1 MAVRDK
7 VFVDLITETKQ
18 SVAGL
23 KSFAVGI
30 AGALAGAM
38 ALKKGL
44 DMAIDAAKYGSEL
57 RQLRRAFKNM
67 ASSVGEDSRSVIKS
81 LSAMAGGTISELE
94 LMRSASK
101 AALLGLPVD
110 QLDDLM
116 KIARASATA
125 TGADVQTMFNDIV
138 TGVARASPLILD
150 NLGIVIKIG
159 KANEEY
165 AKSLGKTAKELTA
178 KEKQMATLN
187 ATLKAGKVII
197 EKVGEAGENLTDV
210 ERWQQLSAAAADFKG
225 ELGLILMEGFRPLLT
240 AANDWMRGMAEGFK
254 QTREMAVELTTLQEK
269 VRKQGKEALTLKE
282 KISLKEAEIFEHI
295 KMSGHAALLNSLIE
309 QERLDKLPKLLQ
321 WMIHEKKQLKE
332 NLATSQKQM
341 DIWLAMEAAK
351 KAGAAETKVLTDSQK
366 KMNEVLAE
374 TLTAWKAIDEKAT
387 LALEDIDVE
396 GEKAA
401 AALSGIN
408 ELLMSGLG
416 FSSTSPAILALKE
429 MHDAMAD
436 VSDETERLAGA
447 MGDTGQ
453 ALENAMFGVEA
464 GWAGIGEAI
473 KEAKIE
479 TDDMKT
485 ASEELAETIGTL
497 LVDNYLLAAEA
508 WGTMV
513 DQQIDGMEL
522 MGKMFKDMIV
532 TMIKAL
538 AEMLAVEAI
547 AAFARLNIVQGVG
560 LLAAAGAVNAAAGA
574 VSTMHE
580 GGVTKKEGMV
590 LLDKDEIVAPLSK
603 VGSMGGIG
611 TTVHNHY
618 HIRGSMLAEEKTIR
632 RISRRQ
638 ALKTRNY

>member
-1 MAVRDK
+1 MAVRDQ
-7 VFVDLITETKQ
+7 VFIDLITETKKT
-18 SVAGL
+18 VEGV
-23 KSFAVGI
+23 KNFAIGI
-30 AGALAGAM
+30 GVALAAV
-38 ALKKGL
+38 KGL
-44 DMAIDAAKYGSEL
+44 QKGMDAAIDAAKYGSEL
-57 RQLRRAFKNM
+57 RQLRRAFKSM

-81 LSAMAGGTISELE
+81 LSVMAGGTISELE

-187 ATLKAGKVII
+187 ATLKAGKIII

-225 ELGLILMEGFRPLLT
+225 ELGLIAMDAFRPIIV
-240 AANDWMRGMAEGFK
+240 AASDFVRMMAEGLK
-254 QTREMAVELTTLQEK
+254 TGRELKELFPTIKELAAKGSEGFEDVEGSLKKFQARVAITNQALAGWAKATDDFTKNMGKNIQWSVDELKKEK
-269 VRKQGKEALTLKE
+269 VLFDSKIAMLKTM
-282 KISLKEAEIFEHI
+282 ISLQATGK
-295 KMSGHAALLNSLIE
+295 ALAS
-309 QERLDKLPKLLQ
+309 
-321 WMIHEKKQLKE
+321 
-332 NLATSQKQM
+332 
-341 DIWLAMEAAK
+341 AAK
-351 KAGAAETKVLTDSQK
+351 VAIVEQTESQIMAEKVLQDTI
-366 KMNEVLAE
+366 N
-374 TLTAWKAIDEKAT
+374 AWGVIDEKAS
-387 LALEDIDVE
+387 LALEDIDVKSE
-396 GEKAA
+396 LAA
-401 AALSGIN
+401 AALAGIN
-408 ELLMSGLG
+408 ELLESGLG
-416 FSSTSPAILALKE
+416 FSANSPAVVALKD
-429 MHDAMAD
+429 MHDSMVD
-436 VSDETERLAGA
+436 IKKVTKEIVSIYQDDL
-447 MGDTGQ
+447 DI
-453 ALENAMFGVEA
+453 ALEVVRDLEA
-464 GWAGIGEAI
+464 AWESATVSADKQKEKI
-473 KEAKIE
+473 KEV
-479 TDDMKT
+479 KT
-485 ASEELAETIGTL
+485 ATEEFAETIGTL

-513 DQQIDGMEL
+513 DQNIDGIEL

-547 AAFARLNIVQGVG
+547 AAFARLNIAQGIG
-560 LLAAAGAVNAAAGA
+560 LLVAAGA
-574 VSTMHE
+574 VSAAAGAIPSLDE
-580 GGVTKKEGMV
+580 GGITKRDTMAM
-590 LLDKDEIVAPLSK
+590 LHKDEAVIPLNRA
-603 VGSMGGIG
+603 GSLG
-611 TTVHNHY
+611 TTNIY